1 MLDYVQ
7 QMISKPRTG
16 ATELQTK
23 PRVFL
28 KCSGK
33 ERNEI
38 KDTLNLRNLQQLL
51 KKDLVLRVQR
61 ISQPPWVPRCLRIL
75 ELCHF
80 IFQFLFLFLIL
91 ICFQFVT
98 SYSRLFINYPGLTSL
113 ISNVFGFFVL
123 CKIQR
128 GALKTNCV

>member
-33 ERNEI
+33 ERNQRYFESQ
-38 KDTLNLRNLQQLL
+38 KSTAAFKEGPGFTGPTNLTAPMGLKMFTNFGTLLFYFSIFVSFFNI
-51 KKDLVLRVQR
+51 DLFPTQGYL
-61 ISQPPWVPRCLRIL
+61 
-75 ELCHF
+75 
-80 IFQFLFLFLIL
+80 
-91 ICFQFVT
+91 
-98 SYSRLFINYPGLTSL
+98 
-113 ISNVFGFFVL
+113 
-123 CKIQR
+123 
-128 GALKTNCV
+128 